1 MTIHII
7 GLKNSFVF
15 INFINIAN
23 FISFH
28 LNLRWVYVILYMGD
42 LSSLLKGKEMT
53 TISMSEIR
61 LKLSELANR
70 VIYGGER
77 VVIEKNNKPA
87 FALVS
92 IEDLELLEQIDKD
105 DIKAAKE
112 ALEEGNF
119 IPFDQVKKEL
129 ELSDDD

>member
-1 MTIHII
+1 M
-7 GLKNSFVF
+7 
-15 INFINIAN
+15 
-23 FISFH
+23 
-28 LNLRWVYVILYMGD
+28 
-42 LSSLLKGKEMT
+42 MT

-77 VVIEKNNKPA
+77 IIVEKNNKRA

-105 DIKAAKE
+105 DIKAAEE
-112 ALEEGNF
+112 AMEEGNF
-119 IPFDQVKKEL
+119 IPFNQIKKEL
-129 ELSDDD
+129 GVSDTD

>member
-1 MTIHII
+1 
-7 GLKNSFVF
+7 
-15 INFINIAN
+15 
-23 FISFH
+23 
-28 LNLRWVYVILYMGD
+28 
-42 LSSLLKGKEMT
+42 MT

-77 VVIEKNNKPA
+77 IIVEKNNKPA

-105 DIKAAKE
+105 DIKAAEE
-112 ALEEGNF
+112 AMEEGNF
-119 IPFDQVKKEL
+119 IPFDQIKREL
-129 ELSDDD
+129 GMPETD

>member
-1 MTIHII
+1 
-7 GLKNSFVF
+7 
-15 INFINIAN
+15 
-23 FISFH
+23 
-28 LNLRWVYVILYMGD
+28 
-42 LSSLLKGKEMT
+42 MT

-77 VVIEKNNKPA
+77 VVVEKNNKPA

-92 IEDLELLEQIDKD
+92 MEDLELLEQIDKD
-105 DIKAAKE
+105 DIKEAEE

-119 IPFDQVKKEL
+119 APFDQVKKKL
-129 ELSDDD
+129 GMPDAD